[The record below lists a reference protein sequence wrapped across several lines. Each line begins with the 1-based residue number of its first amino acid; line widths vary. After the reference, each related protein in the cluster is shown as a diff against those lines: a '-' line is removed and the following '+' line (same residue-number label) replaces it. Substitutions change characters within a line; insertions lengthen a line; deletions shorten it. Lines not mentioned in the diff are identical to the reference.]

1 MRAQITLNFDEDEA
15 EQVVTLVLGL
25 DERLSFMEQQ
35 LETLLEK
42 VNELEHG
49 QKPRKRR
56 RSPVSG
62 AGDAATPK
70 NVERFRAG

>member
-42 VNELEHG
+42 VNELQHG
-49 QKPRKRR
+49 QKPRKRTKKPCI
-56 RSPVSG
+56 RSG
-62 AGDAATPK
+62 
-70 NVERFRAG
+70 

>member
-1 MRAQITLNFDEDEA
+1 VKGELTIIFDEEEA
-15 EQVVTLVLGL
+15 ERIVTLLLGL

-42 VNELEHG
+42 VNELQHG
-49 QKPRKRR
+49 QKSGKRR

-62 AGDAATPK
+62 AGDAATSK
-70 NVERFRAG
+70 SVE